1 MMRKLIGIMM
11 FALTSMLSLNT
22 SAAVTVKTCEFLNT
36 YDQLSNYTGKPGFYV
51 VRDAGNTRTGQHGD
65 PSVGSGWAMY
75 TWDSTSGWIKVAE
88 KESLDTFTSEMI
100 AGGYYTKAEINA
112 LLRDIANNTVVSN
125 LSIKVTK
132 NESDIATLSQAT
144 TNNSNSISELYRE
157 TDRLDAKIRQL
168 TPGGGGEGGTVP
180 STVLDDI
187 LNLQENQASLSNR
200 VNDINTAIE
209 GVAQDVN
216 STKETIASLTNNQTT
231 VEIDDRDNVT
241 TRNLRDALV
250 AIKAS
255 QSAKI
260 TTSGTSP
267 IAFYNHIAD
276 ISKFSDVLRDLNAV
290 LTPESL
296 NVLICTNTNMKP
308 WPNVTLYV
316 ESPYNFEMF
325 VPNEENLRNHLPI
338 HFGFD
343 LSDGVTWVRNGT
355 YDVTQT
361 AHKLPILMRGIK
373 PYHGSP
379 LIVMTQSLDDGMD
392 WTPSITNVNVV
403 YDRYERKF
411 HSNSQP
417 ALLGKNLHC
426 ITAIKITYTNT
437 LGVDTTLVLDTL
449 QEDGYTNYGYYDH
462 VDPFVIEGAS
472 NVVIGSNSKTLVTIT
487 VVTPNGTGVWTGSID
502 S

>member
-1 MMRKLIGIMM
+1 MHRLTKIAIL
-11 FALTSMLSLNT
+11 ALLSMTLVHSAL
-22 SAAVTVKTCEFLNT
+22 AAVTVKTCEFLGT
-36 YDQLSNYTGKPGFYV
+36 YDQLSNYVGKPGFYV

-65 PSVGSGWAMY
+65 PSVHSGWAMY
-75 TWDSTSGWIKVAE
+75 TWDATAGWIKVAE
-88 KESLDTFTSEMI
+88 KESLDIFAKEM
-100 AGGYYTKAEINA
+100 GGYYTKAEIDA
-112 LLRDIANNTVVSN
+112 LLSNIANNTVVSN

-132 NESDIATLSQAT
+132 NESDLAALSQVT

-168 TPGGGGEGGTVP
+168 TPGGGGDVP

-187 LNLQENQASLSNR
+187 ADLQTNQASLFNR
-200 VNDINTAIE
+200 VNDLNTTIE

-267 IAFYNHIAD
+267 TVFYNHIAD

-316 ESPYNFEMF
+316 ESPYNFEMI
-325 VPNEENLRNHLPI
+325 VPNEENLRKHLPI

-343 LSDGVTWVRNGT
+343 LSDGVTWVHNTT

-361 AHKLPILMRGIK
+361 AHRLPILMRGIK
-373 PYHGSP
+373 PCSGSP
-379 LIVMTQSLDDGMD
+379 LIVMAQSLSSDDTY

-411 HSNSQP
+411 HSNGQP

-462 VDPFVIEGAS
+462 VAPFVIEGAS
-472 NVVIGSNSKTLVTIT
+472 NVVIGSGNKTSVTIT

>member
-1 MMRKLIGIMM
+1 MHR
-11 FALTSMLSLNT
+11 LTKIAILSLLAMT
-22 SAAVTVKTCEFLNT
+22 LAHSALAAVTVKTCEFLST
-36 YDQLSNYTGKPGFYV
+36 YDQLSNYVGKPGFYV

-65 PSVGSGWAMY
+65 PSVHSGWAMY
-75 TWDSTSGWIKVAE
+75 TWDTTTGWVKVAE
-88 KESLDTFTSEMI
+88 KESLDIFAKEM
-100 AGGYYTKAEINA
+100 GGYYTKAEIDA
-112 LLRDIANNTVVSN
+112 LLSNIANNTVVSN

-132 NESDIATLSQAT
+132 NESDIATLSQVT

-168 TPGGGGEGGTVP
+168 TPGGGGDVP

-187 LNLQENQASLSNR
+187 ADLQTNQASLSNR
-200 VNDINTAIE
+200 VNDLSTTVE

-231 VEIDDRDNVT
+231 VEIEDRDNVT

-267 IAFYNHIAD
+267 TAFYNHIAD

-316 ESPYNFEMF
+316 ESPYNFEMI
-325 VPNEENLRNHLPI
+325 VPNEENLRKHLPI

-343 LSDGVTWVRNGT
+343 LSDGVTWVHNAT

-373 PYHGSP
+373 PYKGSP
-379 LIVMTQSLDDGMD
+379 LIVMTQSLTDDTD

-411 HSNSQP
+411 HSNGQP

-462 VDPFVIEGAS
+462 VAPFVIEGAS

>member
-1 MMRKLIGIMM
+1 MHRPIKIAI
-11 FALTSMLSLNT
+11 LSLLAMTLVHNVL
-22 SAAVTVKTCEFLNT
+22 AAVTVKTCEFLST
-36 YDQLSNYTGKPGFYV
+36 YDQLSNYVGKPGFYV

-65 PSVGSGWAMY
+65 PSVRSGWAMY
-75 TWDSTSGWIKVAE
+75 TWDTTTGWVKVAE
-88 KESLDTFTSEMI
+88 KESLDIFAREM
-100 AGGYYTKAEINA
+100 GGYYTKAEIDA
-112 LLRDIANNTVVSN
+112 LLSNIANNTVVSN

-132 NESDIATLSQAT
+132 NESDIATLSQTT

-157 TDRLDAKIRQL
+157 TDRLDAKINQL
-168 TPGGGGEGGTVP
+168 TPGGGGTVP

-187 LNLQENQASLSNR
+187 LNLKENQTSLSNR
-200 VNDINTAIE
+200 VNDLNTTVK
-209 GVAQDVN
+209 GVEQDVN

-231 VEIDDRDNVT
+231 VEIEDRDNVT

-267 IAFYNHIAD
+267 TAFYNHIVD
-276 ISKFSDVLRDLNAV
+276 ISKFSSTLRDLNAV
-290 LTPESL
+290 LTPEAL

-316 ESPYNFEMF
+316 ESPYNFEMI
-325 VPNEENLRNHLPI
+325 VPNEENLRKHLPI
-338 HFGFD
+338 RFGFD
-343 LSDGVTWVRNGT
+343 LSDGVTWAHNGT

-373 PYHGSP
+373 PYNGSP
-379 LIVMTQSLDDGMD
+379 LIVMTQSLADDTD
-392 WTPSITNVNVV
+392 WTPSITSVNVV
-403 YDRYERKF
+403 YDRHEKKF
-411 HSNSQP
+411 HSNGQP

-426 ITAIKITYTNT
+426 ITAIKLTYTNT

-462 VDPFVIEGAS
+462 VAPFVIEGAS
-472 NVVIGSNSKTLVTIT
+472 NVVIGSNGKTSVTIT

>member
-1 MMRKLIGIMM
+1 MHRLTKIAIL
-11 FALTSMLSLNT
+11 ALLATTLVHNAL
-22 SAAVTVKTCEFLNT
+22 AAVTVKTCEFLNT
-36 YDQLSNYTGKPGFYV
+36 YDQLSNYVGKPGFYV

-65 PSVGSGWAMY
+65 PSVSSGWAMY
-75 TWDSTSGWIKVAE
+75 TWDTVAGWIKVAE

-112 LLRDIANNTVVSN
+112 LLSDIANNTVVSN
-125 LSIKVTK
+125 LSVKVTK
-132 NESDIATLSQAT
+132 NESDIAALGQTT

-168 TPGGGGEGGTVP
+168 TPGGGGEGDTVP

-187 LNLQENQASLSNR
+187 ADLQENQASLSNK
-200 VNDINTAIE
+200 VNDLNATVE

-216 STKETIASLTNNQTT
+216 SAKETIASLTNNQTT
-231 VEIDDRDNVT
+231 VEIDDRSNVT
-241 TRNLRDALV
+241 VRNLRDALV

-267 IAFYNHIAD
+267 TAFYNHIVD
-276 ISKFSDVLRDLNAV
+276 ISKFSAMSRDLSAL

-296 NVLICTNTNMKP
+296 NVLVCTNTNMKP
-308 WPNVTLYV
+308 WPNITLYA
-316 ESPYNFEMF
+316 ESPYNFEMI

-343 LSDGVTWVRNGT
+343 LSDGVTWVHNGT

-373 PYHGSP
+373 PYNGSP
-379 LIVMTQSLDDGMD
+379 LVVMTQSLDDGTD

-403 YDRYERKF
+403 YDRYAKKF
-411 HSNSQP
+411 HSNGQP

-426 ITAIKITYTNT
+426 ITAIKITYVNS

-462 VDPFVIEGAS
+462 VAPFVIEGAS
-472 NVVIGSNSKTLVTIT
+472 NVTIGSNNKTSVTIT
-487 VVTPNGTGVWTGSID
+487 VVTPNGTGVWTDSID

>member
-1 MMRKLIGIMM
+1 MHRTTKIAILALLAVT
-11 FALTSMLSLNT
+11 FAHRAL
-22 SAAVTVKTCEFLNT
+22 AAVTVKTCEFLST
-36 YDQLSNYTGKPGFYV
+36 YDQLSNYVGKPGFYV

-65 PSVGSGWAMY
+65 PSVSSGWAMY
-75 TWDSTSGWIKVAE
+75 TWDTTSGWIKVAE
-88 KESLDTFTSEMI
+88 KESLDIFVKEM
-100 AGGYYTKAEINA
+100 GGYYTKAEIDA
-112 LLRDIANNTVVSN
+112 LLNNIADNTVVSN
-125 LSIKVTK
+125 LSVKVTK
-132 NESDIATLSQAT
+132 NESDIVALGQAT

-168 TPGGGGEGGTVP
+168 TPDGGGDVP

-187 LNLQENQASLSNR
+187 ADLQTNQASLSNK
-200 VNDINTAIE
+200 VNDLSTTVD

-231 VEIDDRDNVT
+231 VEIDDRNNVT
-241 TRNLRDALV
+241 VRNLRDALV
-250 AIKAS
+250 AIKSS

-267 IAFYNHIAD
+267 ISFYNHIVD
-276 ISKFSDVLRDLNAV
+276 ISQFAAMSRDLSEL

-296 NVLICTNTNMKP
+296 NVLICTNVNMKS
-308 WPNVTLYV
+308 WPNITLYV
-316 ESPYNFEMF
+316 ESPYNFEMI

-343 LSDGVTWVRNGT
+343 LSDGVTWVHNGT

-361 AHKLPILMRGIK
+361 VHKLPILMRGIK
-373 PYHGSP
+373 PYNGSP
-379 LIVMTQSLDDGMD
+379 LIVMAQSLSDDTD

-411 HSNSQP
+411 HSNGQP

-426 ITAIKITYTNT
+426 ITAIKITYTNS

-462 VDPFVIEGAS
+462 VAPFVMEGAN
-472 NVVIGSNSKTLVTIT
+472 NVVIGSGNRTSVTIT

>member
-1 MMRKLIGIMM
+1 MHRLTKIAIL
-11 FALTSMLSLNT
+11 ALLAVTLAHNAL
-22 SAAVTVKTCEFLNT
+22 AAVTVKTCEFLNT
-36 YDQLSNYTGKPGFYV
+36 FDQLSNYVGKPGFYV

-65 PSVGSGWAMY
+65 PSVSSGWAMY
-75 TWDSTSGWIKVAE
+75 TWDTTAGWIKVAE
-88 KESLDTFTSEMI
+88 KESLDIFAKEM
-100 AGGYYTKAEINA
+100 GGYYTKAEIDA
-112 LLRDIANNTVVSN
+112 LLSNIANNTVVSN
-125 LSIKVTK
+125 LSVKVTK
-132 NESDIATLSQAT
+132 NESDIAALGQTT

-168 TPGGGGEGGTVP
+168 TPGGGGDVP

-187 LNLQENQASLSNR
+187 ADLQENQASLSNK
-200 VNDINTAIE
+200 VNDLSTTVD

-216 STKETIASLTNNQTT
+216 STKEAIASLTNNQTT
-231 VEIDDRDNVT
+231 VEIDDRNNVT
-241 TRNLRDALV
+241 VRNLRDALV
-250 AIKAS
+250 AIKSS

-267 IAFYNHIAD
+267 AAFYNHIVD
-276 ISKFSDVLRDLNAV
+276 ISQFAATSRDLSEL

-296 NVLICTNTNMKP
+296 NVLICTNANMKP
-308 WPNVTLYV
+308 WPNITLYV
-316 ESPYNFEMF
+316 ESPYNFEMI

-343 LSDGVTWVRNGT
+343 LSDGVTWVHNGT

-361 AHKLPILMRGIK
+361 VHKLPILMRGIK
-373 PYHGSP
+373 PYNGSP
-379 LIVMTQSLDDGMD
+379 LIVMAQSLSDDTD

-403 YDRYERKF
+403 YDRYEKKF
-411 HSNSQP
+411 HSNGQP

-426 ITAIKITYTNT
+426 ITAIKITYVNS

-462 VDPFVIEGAS
+462 VAPFVIEGAS
-472 NVVIGSNSKTLVTIT
+472 NVVIGSNSKTTVTIT